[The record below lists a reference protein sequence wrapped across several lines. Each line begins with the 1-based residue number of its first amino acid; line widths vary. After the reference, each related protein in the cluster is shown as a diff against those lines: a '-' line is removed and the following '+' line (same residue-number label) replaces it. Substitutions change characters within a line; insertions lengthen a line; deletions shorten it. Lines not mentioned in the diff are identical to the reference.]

1 MQTFFT
7 YLKKFSLIMI
17 LSLLGF
23 VIAPTKVQAWDT
35 CGSAGFMIAP
45 EYYEVQ
51 SGASSHII
59 SLFSD
64 NALEGEYQIRIFRG
78 TTPNVLGQGEIAH
91 TEWVTATQ
99 VNGKNVLNM
108 TITDADALTSDTV
121 NGLTMYL
128 YKNRVGNPWDI
139 EICTPGYYVI
149 VPEGQT
155 APPEPTNPATPHY
168 TVQPEPVEPETPEVV
183 TPPQN
188 PPGTTV
194 SCTGRLFNPSQN
206 SCACTHTLQSIG
218 GQTCCGW
225 VNGTECTGTPSLL
238 SAPSPSPDAA
248 LPGSSVICGNWFD
261 SSTQTCSCS
270 GSPQETAGSQTCCGW
285 VNGIRCESTAPDPSP
300 ARVCGVISG
309 ANCIIDGTSHSW
321 GNFQLCPNN
330 TVSCCFETAQCP
342 ASDGTGCGT
351 WQGAQCVTSDGRIVT
366 GAISC
371 STDSTQC
378 CSAASL
384 CPAEPPGTSP
394 PPAGPGG
401 PGPGDPPSTDPIDI
415 TSGPK
420 PSDFEML
427 NPLRMGDNPS
437 PYADQ
442 LSSPGGVV
450 SRMIIFAFP
459 LAGLLLF
466 VMLVWGG
473 FEMLSRGATQ
483 KSMDAGRQRVTAA
496 LIGFMLLFVSFWI
509 MRIIEV
515 IFGVAVI

>member
-1 MQTFFT
+1 MQQLQALTTKIFT
-7 YLKKFSLIMI
+7 ALILVVAFSL
-17 LSLLGF
+17 L
-23 VIAPTKVQAWDT
+23 APVQVHASET
-35 CGSAGFMIAP
+35 CGSKGFSINP
-45 EYYEVQ
+45 EYYEVD

-64 NALEGEYQIRIFRG
+64 ETLDGQYQIRVFDG
-78 TTPNVLGQGEIAH
+78 GPNPVAEITH
-91 TEWVTATQ
+91 TEWTTATS
-99 VNGKNVLNM
+99 VNGKNVLNF
-108 TITDADALTSDTV
+108 TISDPDALTSDV
-121 NGLTMYL
+121 MNDLQFYL
-128 YKNRVGNPWDI
+128 FKDRPFNPFD
-139 EICTPGYYVI
+139 EEVCHGGYYVI

-155 APPEPTNPATPHY
+155 APPEPVNAATPHY
-168 TVQPEPVEPETPEVV
+168 TVQPDPIEPEPEA
-183 TPPQN
+183 P
-188 PPGTTV
+188 
-194 SCTGRLFNPSQN
+194 
-206 SCACTHTLQSIG
+206 
-218 GQTCCGW
+218 
-225 VNGTECTGTPSLL
+225 TPSPAA
-238 SAPSPSPDAA
+238 SAPSPSPEAA
-248 LPGSSVICGNWFD
+248 LPASSVICGNWFD
-261 SSTQTCSCS
+261 PSAQSCSCS
-270 GSPQETAGSQTCCGW
+270 GSPQESVGSQTCCGW
-285 VNGIRCESTAPDPSP
+285 INGIRCDNTAPDPSP
-300 ARVCGVISG
+300 AQVCGVISG

-321 GNFQLCPNN
+321 GDFQLCPNN
-330 TVSCCFETAQCP
+330 TVACCFETAQCP

-351 WQGAQCVTSDGRIVT
+351 WQGAQCVTSDGRIVN
-366 GAISC
+366 GAITC
-371 STDSTQC
+371 STDSSQC

-394 PPAGPGG
+394 PPAEPGG

-415 TSGPK
+415 ISGPK
-420 PSDFEML
+420 PEDFDKL
-427 NPLRMGDNPS
+427 NPLKTNNS

-450 SRMIIFAFP
+450 SRIITFAFP